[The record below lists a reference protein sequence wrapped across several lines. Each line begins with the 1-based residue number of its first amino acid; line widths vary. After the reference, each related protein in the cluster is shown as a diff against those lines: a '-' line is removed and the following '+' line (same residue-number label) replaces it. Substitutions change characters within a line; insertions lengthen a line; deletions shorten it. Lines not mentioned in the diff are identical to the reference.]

1 MCRGKA
7 YYRNRGHH
15 PRHQHG
21 HRARH
26 WKAVWAWNTPPVNV
40 KEQDDQYELLV
51 YAAGYEKTDFQVQVN
66 DHILVVK
73 VEKKESDI
81 VDSPNWRRQE
91 FYANGFERRF
101 ELNEKINKDGIRAA
115 YKEGVLHIVLPK
127 LEGFENKRQDIV
139 VA

>member
-1 MCRGKA
+1 MSNLKIMCRGKA
-7 YYRNRGHH
+7 YYRNRGH
-15 PRHQHG
+15 QHG

-26 WKAVWAWNTPPVNV
+26 WKAAWAWNTPPVNV
-40 KEQDDQYELLV
+40 KEQDDQYELFV

-91 FYANGFERRF
+91 FYANGVERRF
-101 ELNEKINKDGIRAA
+101 ELAGGSRHLE
-115 YKEGVLHIVLPK
+115 IVYVD
-127 LEGFENKRQDIV
+127 EQACFAR
-139 VA
+139 